1 MMRLGMTCWALFA
14 GLWASSTAA
23 QPPDHVLFI
32 AVDDLR
38 DWTTEFGGVRPI
50 TPNLDRLV
58 AGGVHFR
65 RAHCQIPLCNPSR
78 ASVLTG
84 LRPDRTVSTTQ
95 ENIILVE
102 AVIYPT
108 AIGLAERSW
117 LAVGAVATRKAG
129 DSPTARRGERNPRSE
144 LTDWVA
150 KTLHSQTHAS
160 RPEPSVPQR
169 LANPAGDTM
178 PASAETPIRR

>member
-1 MMRLGMTCWALFA
+1 MRLGLACWAFVA
-14 GLWASSTAA
+14 GLWASSAAA

-58 AGGVHFR
+58 AGGVQFR
-65 RAHCQIPLCNPSR
+65 RAYCQIPLCNPSR

-84 LRPDRTVSTTQ
+84 LRPDRTGSTTQ

-102 AVIYPT
+102 AVVYPT

-117 LAVGAVATRKAG
+117 LATDTAVAKKAG
-129 DSPTARRGERNPRSE
+129 GTPTARRGERNPHSE
-144 LTDWVA
+144 LTAWVA
-150 KTLHSQTHAS
+150 KTLQSQAQAGGAEA
-160 RPEPSVPQR
+160 PVPQQGS
-169 LANPAGDTM
+169 PAGETM
-178 PASAETPIRR
+178 PASAETPLRR